1 MFDSLSERLNAVL
14 DRLTRRG
21 ALSEADVE
29 AALQEVRRALIE
41 ADVALDVARAF
52 TDEVKKRAV
61 GIEVIK
67 SVTPGQMVVK
77 IVHDQLIETLGS
89 SAQPIDLNAA
99 APVAIMMVGL
109 QGSGKT
115 TTTAKV
121 AKRLAETAKRKVLM
135 ASLDTRRP
143 AAMEQ
148 LAVLG
153 RQVSVDTLP
162 IVAGQTPVQIATRA
176 LQAGRLGGYD
186 VVLLDTAGR
195 ITLDEAMMSE
205 AAEVRRAASPHE
217 VLLVADA
224 LTGQDAVNL
233 ARSFDERVGLTGIV
247 LTRIDGDGRG
257 GSALSMRAVTGKPIK
272 LIGTGEKLD
281 AIEDFDPARIAGR
294 ILGMGDIVA
303 LVEKAA
309 ATIDA
314 EKAARVAEKMRR
326 GAFDLA
332 DLREQL
338 TQMQNLG
345 GMSGLMTMLPG
356 MGKIKNQLA
365 ERNLDE
371 KVLKRQMA
379 IIDSMTPQERRNPD
393 VLKASRKRRIA
404 AGSGTKPEDINRL
417 LKMHRTMAD
426 VMKAMG
432 GAKRGPMAGIANMLG
447 LGGGLPGGLG
457 GGMPSPEQMA
467 KLAEKMPGGLPS
479 NMPGLPANFPGL
491 TGGRRTSGPCSQTA
505 RRTSGPG
512 KKEMMQ
518 TRPHERFSAEVSLD
532 PQATS
537 AFAHAVGDTNPVH
550 HDAELAAKSR
560 FGRLI
565 ASGPQTTA
573 HLLALTASH
582 FSQRGAMLG
591 LEFWVRFRRP
601 VYADE
606 TITLEWLVVSVKHN
620 ARLGGDVIDLRGRI
634 RNQTGETA
642 VGAKGRI
649 LLTEKF

>member
-1 MFDSLSERLNAVL
+1 MFDSLSERLNGVL

-21 ALSEADVE
+21 ALSEADVD
-29 AALQEVRRALIE
+29 AALREVRRALLE
-41 ADVALDVARAF
+41 ADVALDVARSF

-89 SAQPIDLNAA
+89 SAQPIDLNAP
-99 APVAIMMVGL
+99 APIVIMMVGL

-115 TTTAKV
+115 TTTAKI
-121 AKRLAETAKRKVLM
+121 AKRLTDVGKRKVLM

-153 RQVSVDTLP
+153 RQVGVETLP
-162 IVAGQTPVQIATRA
+162 IVAGQAPPQIAARA
-176 LQAGRLGGYD
+176 LQAARLGGYD
-186 VVLLDTAGR
+186 VVMLDTAGR
-195 ITLDEAMMSE
+195 LTLDEAMMTE
-205 AAEVRRAASPHE
+205 AAEVRRAANPHE

-233 ARSFDERVGLTGIV
+233 ARSFNVRLDLTGIV

-257 GSALSMRAVTGKPIK
+257 GAALSMRAVTGKPIK

-294 ILGMGDIVA
+294 ILGMGDIIS

-326 GAFDLA
+326 GAFDLG

-338 TQMQNLG
+338 AQMQTMG
-345 GMSGLMTMLPG
+345 GMTGLMAMLPG
-356 MGKIKNQLA
+356 VAKIKNQLA

-371 KVLKRQMA
+371 TVIKRQVA
-379 IIDSMTPQERRNPD
+379 IIDSMTPGERRNPD
-393 VLKASRKRRIA
+393 ILKASRKRRIA

-432 GAKRGPMAGIANMLG
+432 GAKRGPMAGLANMLG
-447 LGGGLPGGLG
+447 MGGGA
-457 GGMPSPEQMA
+457 PSPEQMA
-467 KLAEKMPGGLPS
+467 ELAKKMPGGLPPGMPGGGGLPPG
-479 NMPGLPANFPGL
+479 MPGLPPNFPGMP
-491 TGGRRTSGPCSQTA
+491 GGLPGLGPKFP
-505 RRTSGPG
+505 GGLPGLG
-512 KKEMMQ
+512 KK
-518 TRPHERFSAEVSLD
+518 
-532 PQATS
+532 
-537 AFAHAVGDTNPVH
+537 
-550 HDAELAAKSR
+550 K
-560 FGRLI
+560 
-565 ASGPQTTA
+565 
-573 HLLALTASH
+573 
-582 FSQRGAMLG
+582 
-591 LEFWVRFRRP
+591 
-601 VYADE
+601 
-606 TITLEWLVVSVKHN
+606 
-620 ARLGGDVIDLRGRI
+620 
-634 RNQTGETA
+634 
-642 VGAKGRI
+642 
-649 LLTEKF
+649 

>member
-21 ALSEADVE
+21 ALSEADVD
-29 AALQEVRRALIE
+29 AGLREVRRALLE
-41 ADVALDVARAF
+41 ADVALDVARQF

-77 IVHDQLIETLGS
+77 IVHDQLVETLGS
-89 SAQPIDLNAA
+89 DAQPIDLNAP
-99 APVAIMMVGL
+99 APVVIMMVGL

-121 AKRLAETAKRKVLM
+121 AKRLTDIQKRKVLM

-153 RQVSVDTLP
+153 GQVAVETLP
-162 IVAGQTPVQIATRA
+162 IVTGQTPVQIANRA
-176 LQAGRLGGYD
+176 VQAARLGGFD
-186 VVLLDTAGR
+186 VVMLDTAGR
-195 ITLDEAMMSE
+195 ITLDEAMMAE

-247 LTRIDGDGRG
+247 LTRVDGDGRG
-257 GSALSMRAVTGKPIK
+257 GAALSMRAVTGKPIK

-281 AIEDFDPARIAGR
+281 AIEDFYPSRIADR
-294 ILGMGDIVA
+294 ILGMGDIIS

-326 GAFDLA
+326 GAFDLS
-332 DLREQL
+332 DLREQIM
-338 TQMQNLG
+338 QMQNMG
-345 GMSGLMTMLPG
+345 GMSGLMSMLPG
-356 MGKIKNQLA
+356 IAKIKNQLA

-371 KVLKRQMA
+371 KLLKRQVA
-379 IIDSMTPQERRNPD
+379 IIDSMTPKERRHPD
-393 VLKASRKRRIA
+393 ILKASRKRRIA

-432 GAKRGPMAGIANMLG
+432 GAKRGPMAGLASMLG
-447 LGGGLPGGLG
+447 FGGGG

-467 KLAEKMPGGLPS
+467 QLAGKMPGGLPQ
-479 NMPGLPANFPGL
+479 MPGAGGLPPTMPGMPPNFPGAP
-491 TGGRRTSGPCSQTA
+491 GGLPGLGSKFPGGLP
-505 RRTSGPG
+505 GFG
-512 KKEMMQ
+512 KK
-518 TRPHERFSAEVSLD
+518 
-532 PQATS
+532 
-537 AFAHAVGDTNPVH
+537 
-550 HDAELAAKSR
+550 K
-560 FGRLI
+560 
-565 ASGPQTTA
+565 
-573 HLLALTASH
+573 
-582 FSQRGAMLG
+582 
-591 LEFWVRFRRP
+591 
-601 VYADE
+601 
-606 TITLEWLVVSVKHN
+606 
-620 ARLGGDVIDLRGRI
+620 
-634 RNQTGETA
+634 
-642 VGAKGRI
+642 
-649 LLTEKF
+649 

>member
-1 MFDSLSERLNAVL
+1 MTDKEAWMFDSLSERLNAVL

-89 SAQPIDLNAA
+89 SAQPIDLNAP

-121 AKRLAETAKRKVLM
+121 AKRLAETTKRKVLM

-153 RQVSVDTLP
+153 RQVGIDTLP
-162 IVAGQTPVQIATRA
+162 VVAGQTPVQIATRA
-176 LQAGRLGGYD
+176 LQAGRLGGFD

-247 LTRIDGDGRG
+247 LTRVDGDGRG

-303 LVEKAA
+303 LVERAA

-314 EKAARVAEKMRR
+314 EEAARVAEKMRR

-432 GAKRGPMAGIANMLG
+432 GAKRGPMASIANMLG

-457 GGMPSPEQMA
+457 GGMPSPEQMV

-491 TGGRRTSGPCSQTA
+491 PGGLPGLGPKLP
-505 RRTSGPG
+505 GGLPGLG
-512 KKEMMQ
+512 KK
-518 TRPHERFSAEVSLD
+518 
-532 PQATS
+532 
-537 AFAHAVGDTNPVH
+537 
-550 HDAELAAKSR
+550 K
-560 FGRLI
+560 
-565 ASGPQTTA
+565 
-573 HLLALTASH
+573 
-582 FSQRGAMLG
+582 
-591 LEFWVRFRRP
+591 
-601 VYADE
+601 
-606 TITLEWLVVSVKHN
+606 
-620 ARLGGDVIDLRGRI
+620 
-634 RNQTGETA
+634 
-642 VGAKGRI
+642 
-649 LLTEKF
+649 

>member
-1 MFDSLSERLNAVL
+1 MFDNLSERLNGIL

-21 ALSEADVE
+21 ALTEADVE
-29 AALQEVRRALIE
+29 AALREVRRALIE

-52 TDEVKKRAV
+52 TDEVKQRAV
-61 GIEVIK
+61 GVAVIK

-99 APVAIMMVGL
+99 PPVMIMMVGL

-115 TTTAKV
+115 TTTAKI
-121 AKRLAETAKRKVLM
+121 AKRLTEVAKRKVLM

-153 RQVSVDTLP
+153 QQVSVDTLP

-176 LQAGRLGGYD
+176 LQAARLGGYD
-186 VVLLDTAGR
+186 IVLLDTAGR
-195 ITLDEAMMSE
+195 LTLDEAMMAE
-205 AAEVRRAASPHE
+205 AAEVRRIAAPHE

-247 LTRIDGDGRG
+247 LTRVDGDGRG
-257 GSALSMRAVTGKPIK
+257 GAALSMRAVTGKPIK

-281 AIEDFDPARIAGR
+281 ALEEFDPARIAGR

-309 ATIDA
+309 TTIDA
-314 EKAARVAEKMRR
+314 EKAARVAEKMRK

-338 TQMQNLG
+338 TQMQHMG
-345 GMSGLMTMLPG
+345 GMSGMMSMLPG
-356 MGKIKNQLA
+356 IAKIKNQLA

-371 KVLKRQMA
+371 TVLKRQVA

-432 GAKRGPMAGIANMLG
+432 GAKRGPMAGLANMLG
-447 LGGGLPGGLG
+447 FG
-457 GGMPSPEQMA
+457 GGMPSPEEMA
-467 KLAEKMPGGLPS
+467 KLAEKMPGGLPPGMPGAPGAPGLPP
-479 NMPGLPANFPGL
+479 NFPGLPGRMPGLPGLGPKLPGGLPPGFPGF
-491 TGGRRTSGPCSQTA
+491 
-505 RRTSGPG
+505 G
-512 KKEMMQ
+512 KK
-518 TRPHERFSAEVSLD
+518 
-532 PQATS
+532 
-537 AFAHAVGDTNPVH
+537 
-550 HDAELAAKSR
+550 K
-560 FGRLI
+560 
-565 ASGPQTTA
+565 
-573 HLLALTASH
+573 
-582 FSQRGAMLG
+582 
-591 LEFWVRFRRP
+591 
-601 VYADE
+601 
-606 TITLEWLVVSVKHN
+606 
-620 ARLGGDVIDLRGRI
+620 
-634 RNQTGETA
+634 
-642 VGAKGRI
+642 
-649 LLTEKF
+649 

>member
-1 MFDSLSERLNAVL
+1 
-14 DRLTRRG
+14 
-21 ALSEADVE
+21 
-29 AALQEVRRALIE
+29 
-41 ADVALDVARAF
+41 
-52 TDEVKKRAV
+52 
-61 GIEVIK
+61 
-67 SVTPGQMVVK
+67 
-77 IVHDQLIETLGS
+77 
-89 SAQPIDLNAA
+89 
-99 APVAIMMVGL
+99 
-109 QGSGKT
+109 
-115 TTTAKV
+115 
-121 AKRLAETAKRKVLM
+121 M

-153 RQVSVDTLP
+153 RQVDVDTLP
-162 IVAGQTPVQIATRA
+162 IVAGQTPVQIVARA
-176 LQAGRLGGYD
+176 LQAARLGGYD

-195 ITLDEAMMSE
+195 TTLDEAMMNE
-205 AAEVRRAASPHE
+205 AAEVRRVAAPHE

-224 LTGQDAVNL
+224 LTGQDAVSL

-309 ATIDA
+309 TTIDA

-345 GMSGLMTMLPG
+345 GMSGLMSMLPG

-447 LGGGLPGGLG
+447 LGGGLPSGLG

-467 KLAEKMPGGLPS
+467 KLAEKMPGGLP
-479 NMPGLPANFPGL
+479 PNFPGL
-491 TGGRRTSGPCSQTA
+491 PGGAPGGLPGLPGLGPKLP
-505 RRTSGPG
+505 GGLPGIPGLG
-512 KKEMMQ
+512 KK
-518 TRPHERFSAEVSLD
+518 
-532 PQATS
+532 
-537 AFAHAVGDTNPVH
+537 
-550 HDAELAAKSR
+550 K
-560 FGRLI
+560 
-565 ASGPQTTA
+565 
-573 HLLALTASH
+573 
-582 FSQRGAMLG
+582 
-591 LEFWVRFRRP
+591 
-601 VYADE
+601 
-606 TITLEWLVVSVKHN
+606 
-620 ARLGGDVIDLRGRI
+620 
-634 RNQTGETA
+634 
-642 VGAKGRI
+642 
-649 LLTEKF
+649 

>member
-1 MFDSLSERLNAVL
+1 
-14 DRLTRRG
+14 
-21 ALSEADVE
+21 
-29 AALQEVRRALIE
+29 
-41 ADVALDVARAF
+41 
-52 TDEVKKRAV
+52 
-61 GIEVIK
+61 
-67 SVTPGQMVVK
+67 
-77 IVHDQLIETLGS
+77 
-89 SAQPIDLNAA
+89 
-99 APVAIMMVGL
+99 
-109 QGSGKT
+109 
-115 TTTAKV
+115 
-121 AKRLAETAKRKVLM
+121 M

-153 RQVSVDTLP
+153 RQISIDTLP
-162 IVAGQTPVQIATRA
+162 VVAGQTPVQIATRT
-176 LQAGRLGGYD
+176 LQAARLGGYD
-186 VVLLDTAGR
+186 VVMLDTAGR
-195 ITLDEAMMSE
+195 ITLDEAMMNE
-205 AAEVRRAASPHE
+205 AAEVRRTASPHE

-233 ARSFDERVGLTGIV
+233 ARSFDQRVGLTGIV

-257 GSALSMRAVTGKPIK
+257 GAALSMRAVTGKPIK
-272 LIGTGEKLD
+272 LLGTGEKLD

-303 LVEKAA
+303 LVEKAG

-338 TQMQNLG
+338 TQMANLG

-356 MGKIKNQLA
+356 MAKIKNQLA

-432 GAKRGPMAGIANMLG
+432 GAKRGPMAGLANMLG
-447 LGGGLPGGLG
+447 FGGGLGGGFG

-467 KLAEKMPGGLPS
+467 KLAEKMPGGLPPGMPGTGGLPPT
-479 NMPGLPANFPGL
+479 MPGLPGKFPGALPGLGGLPGGFPGL
-491 TGGRRTSGPCSQTA
+491 
-505 RRTSGPG
+505 G
-512 KKEMMQ
+512 KK
-518 TRPHERFSAEVSLD
+518 
-532 PQATS
+532 
-537 AFAHAVGDTNPVH
+537 
-550 HDAELAAKSR
+550 K
-560 FGRLI
+560 
-565 ASGPQTTA
+565 
-573 HLLALTASH
+573 
-582 FSQRGAMLG
+582 
-591 LEFWVRFRRP
+591 
-601 VYADE
+601 
-606 TITLEWLVVSVKHN
+606 
-620 ARLGGDVIDLRGRI
+620 
-634 RNQTGETA
+634 
-642 VGAKGRI
+642 
-649 LLTEKF
+649 